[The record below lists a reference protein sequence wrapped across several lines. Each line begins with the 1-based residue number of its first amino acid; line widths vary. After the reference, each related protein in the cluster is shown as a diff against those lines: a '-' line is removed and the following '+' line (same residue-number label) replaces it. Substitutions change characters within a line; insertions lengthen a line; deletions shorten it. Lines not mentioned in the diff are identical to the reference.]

1 MIGLC
6 IIAFGVGVVIGTLYE
21 IITWDE
27 EAELKEM
34 KFRQS
39 RRNIKG

>member
-6 IIAFGVGVVIGTLYE
+6 IAAFGVGFAIGTIYE

-27 EAELKEM
+27 EAELEKM